1 MNFCTERIL
10 AGLIRG
16 VEIGLYQYYFYSDI
30 KSCTRHDAYVTEVHG
45 FFRGELQQFVEK
57 VILLHYGRFIS
68 CLNCLRWLSK
78 ARLEIEEAM

>member
-1 MNFCTERIL
+1 MNFCTERI

-45 FFRGELQQFVEK
+45 FFRGELQQFVER
-57 VILLHYGRFIS
+57 VILHYGRFIS

-78 ARLEIEEAM
+78 ARLVEIKGAM